1 MIPSATVGGLSLR
14 GQGGEGGPA
23 GEGTLTAPLLSPQPT
38 TTTITRAMTR
48 CRTLRIEANSRPG
61 GHSMGAA
68 IGRGERAIRWS
79 EWAMG
84 LEGRLV
90 YCAGAMVL
98 SCTLKFRVTDMIWEL
113 VSRLV
118 IPKEPLM
125 ILILSKKKSVLV
137 VVPFLTSYVRL
148 RSIEGKK
155 IMKNTCAQL

>member
-1 MIPSATVGGLSLR
+1 
-14 GQGGEGGPA
+14 
-23 GEGTLTAPLLSPQPT
+23 
-38 TTTITRAMTR
+38 
-48 CRTLRIEANSRPG
+48 
-61 GHSMGAA
+61 MGAA